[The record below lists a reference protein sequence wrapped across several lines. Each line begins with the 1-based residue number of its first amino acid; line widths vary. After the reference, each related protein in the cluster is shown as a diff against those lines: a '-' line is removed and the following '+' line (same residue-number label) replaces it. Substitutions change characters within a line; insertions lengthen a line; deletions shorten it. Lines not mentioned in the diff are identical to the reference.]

1 MTAAPSR
8 ILLADADAFFAAV
21 ARSVDPEG
29 AGKAKY
35 LIVGGTRESRGVVCS
50 ASWEARQ
57 FGVRSAMSIAQAL
70 RLCPQAMCVPVPMKA
85 CGVKSKEIREVLK
98 LHAPVVEGAS
108 IDEWYMDLSG
118 TERLYKNEHLSVTA
132 HRIRKAV
139 KDATGMG
146 VSIGGGTNKLI
157 AKLAVE
163 RAKPKPDTQADGVHI
178 VAPGLEAEFLTTF
191 TLAELPMVG
200 PKFQEKL
207 QRLGMTTVPDALQ
220 YDMETLQ
227 GWLGERAGA
236 WLWNRV
242 RGQYEA
248 HVEGRGKA
256 KSMSRDGTFSKDL
269 HADADLDKHLVRL
282 VTRIAHDLRVDGV
295 TSRTV
300 TVKLRDHDFKTRSAQ
315 RGFPSP
321 VVSDRVILEAARELL
336 LKLRQARRVPAR
348 LLGVSLSHLEKDPLA
363 DQLALF
369 ESKGPLIESD
379 KDRGLARAVDRV
391 REKYGDKGIL
401 PASLTKSAPRESE
414 GRD

>member
-1 MTAAPSR
+1 MPSPAR

-29 AGKAKY
+29 AGKAQY

-85 CGVKSKEIREVLK
+85 CGVKSGEIREVLK
-98 LHAPVVEGAS
+98 KHAPVVEGAS

-118 TERLYKNEHLSVTA
+118 TERLYKHEPLAVTA

-139 KDATGMG
+139 KDETSMG
-146 VSIGGGTNKLI
+146 VSIGGGTNKLV

-163 RAKPKPDTQADGVHI
+163 RAKPKPGTQADGVHI
-178 VAPGLEAEFLTTF
+178 VAPGTEAEFLKTF

-200 PKFQEKL
+200 PKFQARLAK
-207 QRLGMTTVPDALQ
+207 LGMTTVPDALQ
-220 YDMETLQ
+220 YDQETLQ
-227 GWLGERAGA
+227 EWLGDRAGA

-256 KSMSRDGTFSKDL
+256 KSMSRDGTFPKDL
-269 HADADLDKHLVRL
+269 HKDEDLDRHLVRL
-282 VTRIAHDLRVDGV
+282 VTRIAHDLRVDGL
-295 TSRTV
+295 TARTL
-300 TVKLRDHDFKTRSAQ
+300 TVRLRDHDFKTRSAQ
-315 RGFPSP
+315 RAMPSA
-321 VVSDRVILEAARELL
+321 VVSDRVILEAARELMV
-336 LKLRQARRVPAR
+336 KLRSARRVPAR
-348 LLGVSLSHLEKDPLA
+348 LVGVALSHLEPDPMA

-369 ESKGPLIESD
+369 ESRGPLVESD

-401 PASLTKSAPRESE
+401 PASLIKHHTDDYK
-414 GRD
+414 

>member
-1 MTAAPSR
+1 MEAR

-21 ARSVDPEG
+21 ARQVDPEG
-29 AGKAKY
+29 AGKARY

-57 FGVRSAMSIAQAL
+57 FGVRSAMSMAQAL

-85 CGVKSKEIREVLK
+85 CGVKSREIRAVLGK
-98 LHAPVVEGAS
+98 HAPVVEGAS

-118 TERLYKNEHLSVTA
+118 TERLYKHEPLGVTA
-132 HRIRKAV
+132 HRIRTAV
-139 KDATGMG
+139 KAETGMG
-146 VSIGGGTNKLI
+146 ISIGGGTNKLV

-163 RAKPKPDTQADGVHI
+163 RAKPKPGTQADGVHI
-178 VAPGLEAEFLTTF
+178 VAPGMEQEFLKTF

-207 QRLGMTTVPDALQ
+207 KRLGMTTVPDALQ
-220 YDMETLQ
+220 YDMEALRE
-227 GWLGERAGA
+227 WLGDRAGA

-248 HVEGRGKA
+248 HVEGRRKA
-256 KSMSRDGTFSKDL
+256 RSMSRDGTFPKDL
-269 HADADLDKHLVRL
+269 HKDEELDRHLVRL
-282 VTRIAHDLRVDGV
+282 VTRIAHDLRGDGL

-321 VVSDRVILEAARELL
+321 VVSDRVILEAARGLL
-336 LKLRQARRVPAR
+336 AKLRKARRVPAR
-348 LLGVSLSHLEKDPLA
+348 LLGVALSHLEQDPMA

-369 ESKGPLIESD
+369 EQGGPLVESD

-391 REKYGDKGIL
+391 REKFGDKGIL
-401 PASLTKSAPRESE
+401 PASLTRPEAR
-414 GRD
+414 

>member
-1 MTAAPSR
+1 MSVAPR

-21 ARSVDPEG
+21 ARQVDPEG
-29 AGKAKY
+29 AGKARY

-85 CGVKSKEIREVLK
+85 CGVKSQEIREVLK
-98 LHAPVVEGAS
+98 KHAPVVEGAS

-118 TERLYKNEHLSVTA
+118 TERLYKHEHLSVTA
-132 HRIRKAV
+132 HRIRAAV
-139 KDATGMG
+139 RNETGMG
-146 VSIGGGTNKLI
+146 VSIGGGINKLV

-163 RAKPKPDTQADGVHI
+163 RAKPKPNTQADGVHI
-178 VAPGLEAEFLTTF
+178 VAPGMEAEFLQTF

-207 QRLGMTTVPDALQ
+207 ARLGMTTVPHALQ
-220 YDMETLQ
+220 YDRETLQ
-227 GWLGERAGA
+227 EWLGDRAGA

-256 KSMSRDGTFSKDL
+256 KSMSRDGTFPKDL
-269 HADADLDKHLVRL
+269 HSDLELEQHLVRL
-282 VTRIAHDLRVDGV
+282 VTRAANDLRGDGL
-295 TSRTV
+295 TARTV

-315 RGFPSP
+315 QTMPTA
-321 VVSDRVILEAARELL
+321 VVSDRVILEAARALL
-336 LKLRQARRVPAR
+336 LKLRQTRRVPAR
-348 LLGVSLSHLEKDPLA
+348 LLGVSLSGLEPDPMA

-369 ESKGPLIESD
+369 EAKGPLHESD
-379 KDRGLARAVDRV
+379 RDRSLARAVDRV

-401 PASLTKSAPRESE
+401 PASLSRPEVR
-414 GRD
+414 